1 MHDALEI
8 DMGKMLDWFEVR
20 GRTKRWLNAQNEPS
34 LWVAIVT
41 GKGRAFCAGQD
52 LEDWRKRNAAG
63 TDGGT
68 IKLRPNGFGSISRR
82 YFTCVACRCSAH
94 AAASR

>member
-41 GKGRAFCAGQD
+41 G
-52 LEDWRKRNAAG
+52 N
-63 TDGGT
+63 GGT